1 MKKLTIFLFIFIFF
15 AANNVFANTTNTPKV
30 DAQGAVLIEQ
40 KTGRILFG
48 KNENEPLPMASTT
61 KIMTAILA
69 LENGNLNDIVKVSKN
84 ATKAPP
90 VKMNIKENEEIKLND
105 LLHSLM
111 LQSHNDSAVAIAEHI
126 GGSVENFC
134 NQMTLKAQQIGAK
147 NTVFKTPNGLD
158 AEGHQSTPYDMA
170 LITSYALNNEQ
181 FVKIINTKQL
191 TFKSNFST
199 YTVENKNR
207 LLSEYEGANGVKTGF
222 TNKAGHCFVGSA
234 TRNDLTLISVVLAS
248 GWGNKGKEQKW
259 KDTKTLLNYGFD
271 NFSYEKIFDQNTF
284 KEKANI
290 IKGEQN
296 TVDLYCKK
304 DVLIPIS
311 KEEKDKINI
320 QIDYVKTLTAPVNKD
335 EKVGVISVYIEDEL
349 IEQID
354 ILTKQNIKKK
364 NFSSYFNDIINK
376 WLSMAI

>member
-1 MKKLTIFLFIFIFF
+1 MKKLAIFLFMFIFF
-15 AANNVFANTTNTPKV
+15 TTNNVFANTTNTPKV
-30 DAQGAVLIEQ
+30 DAKGAILIDQ
-40 KTGRILFG
+40 KTGRVLFG

-69 LENGNLNDIVKVSKN
+69 LEKGNLNDIVKVSKN

-90 VKMNIKENEEIKLND
+90 VKMKIKENEEIKLND

-134 NQMTLKAQQIGAK
+134 NQMTLKAQELGAK
-147 NTVFKTPNGLD
+147 NTTFKTPNGLD

-170 LITSYALNNEQ
+170 LITSYALNNEE
-181 FVKIINTKQL
+181 FMKIINTNQL

-199 YTVENKNR
+199 YTVQNKNR

-234 TRNDLTLISVVLAS
+234 TRGDLTLISVVLAS
-248 GWGNKGKEQKW
+248 GWGDKGKEQKW

-271 NFSYEKIFDQNTF
+271 NFSYEKIFDQNSF
-284 KEKANI
+284 LEKANI
-290 IKGEQN
+290 IKGEQD

-320 QIDYVKTLTAPVNKD
+320 QTDYVKTLTAPVNKD
-335 EKVGVISVYIEDEL
+335 EKVGVISVYVGDEL

-354 ILTKQNIKKK
+354 ILTKQTVEKKS
-364 NFSSYFNDIINK
+364 FSSYFNDIVDK

>member
-1 MKKLTIFLFIFIFF
+1 MKQLTIFLFIFIFF
-15 AANNVFANTTNTPKV
+15 TTNNVFANTTNTPKV
-30 DAQGAVLIEQ
+30 DAQGAVLIDQ
-40 KTGRILFG
+40 KTGRVLFG

-134 NQMTLKAQQIGAK
+134 NQMTLKAQEIGAK

-181 FVKIINTKQL
+181 FMKIINTKQL

-199 YTVENKNR
+199 YTVQNKNR

-234 TRNDLTLISVVLAS
+234 TRGDLTLISVVLAS

-271 NFSYEKIFDQNTF
+271 NFSYEKIFDKNSFAQ
-284 KEKANI
+284 KADI

-296 TVDLYCKK
+296 TVDLYCKN

-320 QIDYVKTLTAPVNKD
+320 QTDYVKTLTAPVNKD
-335 EKVGVISVYIEDEL
+335 EKVGVISVYIGDEL

-354 ILTKQNIKKK
+354 ILTKQNVEKKS
-364 NFSSYFNDIINK
+364 FSSYFNDIINQ
-376 WLSMAI
+376 WLSMAF